1 MLFREALGEVLREAR
16 LAKGMT
22 LRQASAKGCMALGY
36 LSEIERCQKELSSE
50 PLRSL
55 TNGLGI
61 PTHEVVF
68 KAGLRMAGLDVPDT
82 AEGLLER
89 IEEYAD
95 LVPQN

>member
-1 MLFREALGEVLREAR
+1 MLFREALGEVLRETR

-22 LRQASAKGCMALGY
+22 LRQASKKGCMALGY
-36 LSEIERCQKELSSE
+36 LSEIERGQKELSSE

-55 TNGLGI
+55 AYGLGI
-61 PTHEVVF
+61 PAHELVF
-68 KAGLRMAGLDVPDT
+68 KTGLRMAGLDVPDT
-82 AEGLLER
+82 AEVLVER

>member
-1 MLFREALGEVLREAR
+1 MLFRDALGEVLREQR

-36 LSEIERCQKELSSE
+36 LSEVERGQKELSSE

-55 TNGLGI
+55 ANGLGV
-61 PTHEVVF
+61 PVHEIIF
-68 KAGLRMAGLDVPDT
+68 KTGLRMAGLDVPDT
-82 AEGLLER
+82 AEALVER